1 MEEKRTMGYLVI
13 SYGDNLVTLF
23 FNRLQLVCGSHVSR
37 VLHITN
43 FSIQVNNNLDGG
55 GNGCVI

>member
-1 MEEKRTMGYLVI
+1 MGYLVI

-37 VLHITN
+37 VLHVTN
-43 FSIQVNNNLDGG
+43 FFIQVNNNLDGWSTG
-55 GNGCVI
+55 YAI